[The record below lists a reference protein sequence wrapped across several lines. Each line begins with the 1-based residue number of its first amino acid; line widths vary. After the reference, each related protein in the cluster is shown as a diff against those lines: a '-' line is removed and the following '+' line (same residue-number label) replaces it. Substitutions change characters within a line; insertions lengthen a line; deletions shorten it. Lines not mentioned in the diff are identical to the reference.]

1 MKWGRQELEE
11 EMDDHQEVE
20 LLGSKGIS
28 DLGFMHIKTWSLKY
42 QHRRISSYPT
52 RAFRYIYIYIFF

>member
-28 DLGFMHIKTWSLKY
+28 DLGFMHIKTCFG
-42 QHRRISSYPT
+42 H
-52 RAFRYIYIYIFF
+52 